1 MVTAPV
7 RQPGCPAAA
16 DLEAHAVGD
25 LPELATHLSGCTG
38 CAGYV
43 AALREEQLAFN
54 RARPPE
60 LFLQKL
66 ERRAQAP
73 APKPW
78 WRWLAVLAPVGVA
91 AALAVVLLAPP
102 TTSGGDVTLKGG
114 AFKVFLKGADAPLGQ
129 DAKVRAGDALRFAYD
144 APADGFLAVF
154 DLDGSEAVTL
164 FFPYGGAAP
173 APVRK
178 AQGVLPGST
187 VLDAQRGPEWLV
199 AVWAPTAFD
208 VAAVSAQL
216 KGQATR
222 DRVSVSC
229 EGCAVSALRLAK
241 EGGAATP

>member
-1 MVTAPV
+1 MVSAPV
-7 RQPGCPAAA
+7 RLAGCPAAA

-25 LPELATHLSGCTG
+25 LPELAPHVTG
-38 CAGYV
+38 CAACGPYV
-43 AALREEQLAFN
+43 AALRDEQAAFN

-66 ERRAQAP
+66 SRRAEAP

-91 AALAVVLLAPP
+91 AALAVVLLRPP
-102 TTSGGDVTLKGG
+102 ATGGDDVTLKGG
-114 AFKVFLKGADAPLGQ
+114 AFRVFLKGADAPLGQ

-173 APVRK
+173 APVKK

-199 AVWAPTAFD
+199 AVWAPAAFD
-208 VAAVSAQL
+208 VAQVSAQL

-222 DRVSVSC
+222 DRLSVTC
-229 EGCAVSALRLAK
+229 EGCVVSTLRLDK
-241 EGGAATP
+241 QGGARTP

>member
-7 RQPGCPAAA
+7 RQAGCPAAA
-16 DLEAHAVGD
+16 ELEAHAVGD
-25 LPELATHLSGCTG
+25 LPELGAHVSGCAA
-38 CAGYV
+38 CAPYV
-43 AALREEQLAFN
+43 AALREEHAAFN

-66 ERRAQAP
+66 SRRADAP

-91 AALAVVLLAPP
+91 AALVVVLLRP
-102 TTSGGDVTLKGG
+102 TTHGGDVTLKGG
-114 AFKVFLKGADAPLGQ
+114 EFHVFLKGAEAPLAQ

-173 APVRK
+173 APVKK

-199 AVWAPTAFD
+199 AVWAPAAFD
-208 VAAVSAQL
+208 VAQVSAQL

-222 DRVSVSC
+222 DRLTVSC
-229 EGCAVSALRLAK
+229 EGCAVSTLRLDK
-241 EGGAATP
+241 QGGAATP